1 MKHLK
6 VRYKLN
12 LVLLLVV
19 LMIAGSA
26 FSAVRGMH
34 TISHRAEDA
43 LETEARLQYDNN
55 IKQQVENAISMLE
68 QYNAAYNAGECT
80 LDEAKEQAA
89 AMLRALRYGEDGY
102 FWADDTQGNSIV
114 LLGSTT
120 EGTNRL
126 ETKDANGYQMVKDF
140 IAKGS
145 QPDGGYC
152 DYMFPKEGG
161 TVSYPK
167 RSYTLLYEPF
177 GWVVG
182 TGNYT
187 DHIDEQI
194 ADERATIDSIEAKWI
209 GIMSGN
215 TVIFFVLTV
224 GVLLYIIADITK
236 AMKRAAVFAKRL
248 EDGNM
253 TARCGEDMLMRR
265 DEFGT
270 LAKALNSLAL
280 TFDELLGDVKHNS
293 IILAGDAESAVT
305 KINQLNTEIE
315 SVSAA
320 TEELS
325 AGMEETAASA
335 QQIDTISQEIET
347 VSKGIAERSQGGAQK
362 AVEIH
367 QRAEKAKQGTEA
379 DYNKARELKTQIS
392 AQLEAA
398 LEGAKVV
405 SQIDELAQAIMGIT
419 SQTNLLALNASIEA
433 ARAGEAGRG
442 FAVVADEIRNL
453 AEQSKATVESIQTV
467 TQEVTGAVHNLS
479 EDAAQ
484 LLRFVDEDVTD
495 SFHNFIEIADAYND
509 DAAYVDDLVTEFSA
523 ISQELLASIQ
533 NVSESI
539 NEVGRAAN
547 EGAIGTSEIAQRG
560 SMIAQRSNEMM
571 DAIREVG
578 ASSGEMRSATEK
590 FVITAKENL

>member
-1 MKHLK
+1 MKNLK
-6 VRYKLN
+6 IIYKLN
-12 LVLLLVV
+12 TILILIV

-34 TISHRAEDA
+34 TISGRADET
-43 LETEARLQYDNN
+43 LEAEVRSQYDSN
-55 IKQQVENAISMLE
+55 IKEQVQNVISMLE
-68 QYNAAYNAGECT
+68 QYNAMYTAGKCT
-80 LDEAKEQAA
+80 LEEAKKQAA
-89 AMLRALRYGEDGY
+89 DMVRGLRYGEDGY
-102 FWADDTQGNSIV
+102 FWVDDTQGNSIV
-114 LLGSTT
+114 LLGSAT

-126 ETKDANGYQMVKDF
+126 EAKDANGYQMVKDF
-140 IAKGS
+140 IAQGM
-145 QPDGGYC
+145 QPGGGYC

-161 TVSYPK
+161 TESYPK

-187 DHIDEQI
+187 DFVDEQI
-194 ADERATIDSIEAKWI
+194 AEERNAIDSMASKWI

-215 TVIFFVLTV
+215 TAIFFVLTLA
-224 GVLLYIIADITK
+224 VLFYIINDITK
-236 AMKRAAVFAKRL
+236 AMNRAAVFAKKL

-253 TARCGEDMLMRR
+253 TSRCGEDMLKRK

-280 TFDELLGDVKHNS
+280 TFDELLGKVKNNS
-293 IILAGDAESAVT
+293 IILAADAESAVT

-335 QQIDTISQEIET
+335 QQIDTISKEIET
-347 VSKGIAERSQGGAQK
+347 VSRGIAEKSQDGAQK
-362 AVEIH
+362 ADEIH

-379 DYNKARELKTQIS
+379 DYNKARDLKNQIS

-442 FAVVADEIRNL
+442 FAVVADEIRSL

-484 LLRFVDEDVTD
+484 LLRFVDEDVTS

-523 ISQELLASIQ
+523 ISQELLASVQ

-547 EGAIGTSEIAQRG
+547 EGAIGTSEIAERG
-560 SMIAQRSNEMM
+560 SMVAQRSNEMM
-571 DAIREVG
+571 GAIREVG
-578 ASSGEMRSATEK
+578 VSSGEMRSATEK
-590 FVITAKENL
+590 FIISETENK

>member
-1 MKHLK
+1 MKNLK
-6 VRYKLN
+6 IRYKLN

-26 FSAVRGMH
+26 FGAVRGMH
-34 TISHRAEDA
+34 TISHRSEDT
-43 LETEARLQYDNN
+43 LEAEARLQYDNN

-114 LLGSTT
+114 MLGSTT

-126 ETKDANGYQMVKDF
+126 ETKDAQMVKDF

-209 GIMSGN
+209 SIMAGN
-215 TVIFFVLTV
+215 TAIFFVLTV
-224 GVLLYIIADITK
+224 GALLYIIADITK

-253 TARCGEDMLMRR
+253 TARCGEDMLKRK

-280 TFDELLGDVKHNS
+280 TFDELLGDVKKNS
-293 IILAGDAESAVT
+293 IILAADAESAVT
-305 KINQLNTEIE
+305 KINQLNAEIE

-379 DYNKARELKTQIS
+379 DYNKARELKNQIS

-523 ISQELLASIQ
+523 ISQELLASVQ

-539 NEVGRAAN
+539 NDVGRAAN
-547 EGAIGTSEIAQRG
+547 EGAIGTSEIAQRD
-560 SMIAQRSNEMM
+560 SMVAQRSNEMM
-571 DAIREVG
+571 EAIREVG
-578 ASSGEMRSATEK
+578 TSSGEMRSATEK
-590 FVITAKENL
+590 FVITEKENL